1 MKPKKLAAIAAFS
14 FALISPVK
22 AQATGVPGVVI
33 GQVLTGDTRLA
44 CEAILCLAT
53 GVQPAA
59 CTPSINRLYS
69 IVLRNWSRTLS
80 ARKAFLG
87 LCPTG
92 SNDPLL
98 ASLRDN
104 IAANAQRCS
113 PSQLNMAGGAE
124 RRTQDEDG
132 LYQPGRGVSEYIP
145 IPREMPFQCEAYFNH
160 PYTHNLRPVYIG
172 QPEYGGYWTTPDK
185 AAQAQADFDRRLA
198 ERLAEEQQWNRY
210 N

>member
-1 MKPKKLAAIAAFS
+1 MKKLLITVCMVFTNTIIAPTAAHAGGPP
-14 FALISPVK
+14 LE
-22 AQATGVPGVVI
+22 I
-33 GQVLTGDTRLA
+33 GKLLVGDEKLA

-69 IVLRNWSRTLS
+69 IVLRNWSKTLS
-80 ARKAFLG
+80 ARKAFLA

-104 IAANAQRCS
+104 IATNAQRCS
-113 PSQLNMAGGAE
+113 VTQLNMAGGAE
-124 RRTQDEDG
+124 RRTQNEDG
-132 LYQPGRGVSEYIP
+132 LYQPGRGAAGYIP
-145 IPREMPFQCEAYFNH
+145 IPREMPFGCEAYFSH

-172 QPEYGGYWTTPDK
+172 EPEYGGYWVTPDR
-185 AAQAQADFDRRLA
+185 AAQAQADYDRQLA
-198 ERLAEEQQWNRY
+198 ERLADEQQWNRF